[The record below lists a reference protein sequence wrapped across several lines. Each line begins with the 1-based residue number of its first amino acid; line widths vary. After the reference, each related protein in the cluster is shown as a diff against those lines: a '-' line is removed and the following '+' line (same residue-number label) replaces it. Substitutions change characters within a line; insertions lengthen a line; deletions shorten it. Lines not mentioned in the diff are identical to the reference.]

1 MCESCH
7 WHKFLLSFEFS
18 RTLHF
23 GQISECKKKKK
34 WYVTVITRSLS
45 NLFSDS
51 MSLSRVTEWGKGIV
65 FQMDEPLKKVSLSIW
80 ATITKYHRPGNL
92 QTTKKSLRHN
102 SRCWSPKLECQP
114 DYVSALFQ
122 LTDFSLY
129 PHRMEWTRAPG
140 GFLLIR
146 ALIPFMRA
154 PPLRP
159 DHLLKVP
166 SSIIL
171 GIRISTYGFW
181 GHTNIQI
188 IAERVLS

>member
-1 MCESCH
+1 MRTYLEVSGCIIGDIDVRLLHDNLIFFPNIFGSTYSPTRMCESCH

-102 SRCWSPKLECQP
+102 SRC
-114 DYVSALFQ
+114 
-122 LTDFSLY
+122 
-129 PHRMEWTRAPG
+129 
-140 GFLLIR
+140 
-146 ALIPFMRA
+146 
-154 PPLRP
+154 
-159 DHLLKVP
+159 
-166 SSIIL
+166 
-171 GIRISTYGFW
+171 
-181 GHTNIQI
+181 
-188 IAERVLS
+188 